1 MRRWHDGITYEGNT
15 RVAAASLLNAEQHAG
30 EAAQAIFSQTRYVN
44 AIAASDAQALVGRVA
59 AGASGAV
66 EEEKVGGGR
75 EHAAGA
81 GHVAVA
87 ADDGD
92 ARHADPAKPKQ
103 LFCSVKFGG
112 IWTAARSI
120 R

>member
-1 MRRWHDGITYEGNT
+1 M
-15 RVAAASLLNAEQHAG
+15 
-30 EAAQAIFSQTRYVN
+30 
-44 AIAASDAQALVGRVA
+44 VGRVA

-92 ARHADPAKPKQ
+92 ARHADPTKPKQ
-103 LFCSVKFGG
+103 LFCSVKLGG
-112 IWTAARSI
+112 IWTAAPAYGVWQVVEGGCGGRARDTGKI
-120 R
+120 N